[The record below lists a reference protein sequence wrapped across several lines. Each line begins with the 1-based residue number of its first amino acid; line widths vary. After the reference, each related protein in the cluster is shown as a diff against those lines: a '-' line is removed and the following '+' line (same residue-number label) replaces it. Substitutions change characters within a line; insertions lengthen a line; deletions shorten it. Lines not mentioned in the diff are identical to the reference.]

1 MVKTIKG
8 TMDFE
13 RLKAVITEF
22 IRKLP
27 SYDMVQSNTFE
38 VDLRRDDRIAMT
50 VKEPTEE
57 KCETCEGSG
66 KIWDDRTCY
75 ACGGTGKETTILTAW
90 VEKDEKK
97 PVLKIRVFTN
107 GKDMSIWKPDVERV
121 QKFIE
126 GLVGEPCI
134 TIPMTKK
141 QQLASQ
147 PPIEEA
153 LQATLDKLKN
163 QV

>member
-1 MVKTIKG
+1 MVKTIRG
-8 TMDFE
+8 TVDLE
-13 RLKAVITEF
+13 RLKSVITDF

-27 SYDMVQSNTFE
+27 SYDMVQSNAFE
-38 VDLRRDDRIAMT
+38 VDLRRNDRIAMT
-50 VKEPTEE
+50 IKWPTEE
-57 KCETCEGSG
+57 NCWACDGTGKREG
-66 KIWDDRTCY
+66 RVCY
-75 ACGGTGKETTILTAW
+75 ICDGTGKEHEQITAW

-134 TIPMTKK
+134 TIPMSKK

-147 PPIEEA
+147 PPIEDA
-153 LQATLDKLKN
+153 LQATLDRIKN
-163 QV
+163 KV